1 MQGVNRPVTTLLIEA
16 LQRIVALDREVLD
29 VTTRTLAIS
38 GTATIL
44 SCLVFVPVATLIHH
58 TDFRGKNLVVGAVQ
72 TLYSMPTVLVGLLV
86 YLLLSRSGP
95 LGGLGLLFT
104 PQAVAIGQAPLIA
117 PVVMGLSITTLQGVG
132 TGVRDTALGL
142 GASHPRAALAVV
154 LQARHAWATVVLM
167 AFGRAVSEVGVAM
180 MVGGNIRGYTRTL
193 TTAISLGVGRGD
205 NAEAVALGIMLLVV
219 ALAITIL
226 ATVAGRLSRGA

>member
-1 MQGVNRPVTTLLIEA
+1 MSGLLTEA
-16 LQRIVALDREVLD
+16 LHRIASLDPEVVD
-29 VTTRTLAIS
+29 VTWRTLTLS
-38 GTATIL
+38 GSATLL
-44 SCLVFVPVATLIHH
+44 SCLLFVPAAAAVHFTR
-58 TDFRGKNLVVGAVQ
+58 FWGKGAFIGLVQ
-72 TLYSMPTVLVGLLV
+72 TLYSLPTVLIGLLV
-86 YLLLSRSGP
+86 YLMLSRSGP
-95 LGGLGLLFT
+95 LGELGLLFT
-104 PQAVAIGQAPLIA
+104 PQAIVIGQAVLIA

-132 TGVRDTALGL
+132 RGVHETALGL
-142 GASHPRAALAVV
+142 GASHLRAAAAVI

-205 NAEAVALGIMLLVV
+205 NAEAVALGIMLLAV
-219 ALAITIL
+219 ALAVTIL

>member
-1 MQGVNRPVTTLLIEA
+1 MADLFAEA
-16 LQRIVALDREVLD
+16 LRRIAVLDREV
-29 VTTRTLAIS
+29 VEITVRTLAIS
-38 GTATIL
+38 ACATL
-44 SCLVFVPVATLIHH
+44 VSCAVFVPAAAAVH
-58 TDFRGKNLVVGAVQ
+58 FRRFWGKNLLIGVVQ
-72 TLYSMPTVLVGLLV
+72 TMYSLPTVLIGLLV

-95 LGGLGLLFT
+95 LGGFGLLFT
-104 PQAVAIGQAPLIA
+104 PEAIVIGQALLIA
-117 PVVMGLSITTLQGVG
+117 PVIMGLSIATLQGVG
-132 TGVRDTALGL
+132 PGVRDTALGL
-142 GASHPRAALAVV
+142 GASHLRADLAVI

-219 ALAITIL
+219 ALAVTAL
-226 ATVAGRLSRGA
+226 ATAAGRLSRGA